1 MTTSNPPKN
10 ICTTDKFSLKENT
23 TENTT
28 ESTIENDNHFHT
40 TVMTKTQQWV
50 ECVVIGLNLCPFARA
65 VHIRNKIRYVVN
77 QTPHEADVLLEIIKE
92 LAYLASVDADTT
104 DTTLIM
110 FPNVFADFLDFND
123 FLGEAEDEL
132 WVQGYEGEFQL
143 ASFHPYYQFAET
155 DNNDTQNN
163 TNRSPYPTIHI
174 LREAS
179 IDKAITSFPD
189 LSSIYEANI
198 LSLKRLGHEGYND
211 LLRKTTV

>member
-1 MTTSNPPKN
+1 MTTSNTPKN
-10 ICTTDKFSLKENT
+10 ICTTDKFSLKEN
-23 TENTT
+23 NI
-28 ESTIENDNHFHT
+28 ESTIQNDNHFHT

-50 ECVVIGLNLCPFARA
+50 ERVVIGLNLCPFARA

-104 DTTLIM
+104 DTTLII

-143 ASFHPYYQFAET
+143 ASFHPHYQFAET